1 MDELD
6 NRRVRLTVGDTP
18 LLLLL
23 ELFAALPPVRL
34 AKNEPLL
41 KLVLP
46 LLALAVVDPVD
57 VLLLLLLAVLLLIW
71 FCPTGVLVLLSV

>member
-1 MDELD
+1 M
-6 NRRVRLTVGDTP
+6 VGDTP

-41 KLVLP
+41 KLVFP

-57 VLLLLLLAVLLLIW
+57 VLLLVLLLNVLLLIW
-71 FCPTGVLVLLSV
+71 FCPTGVLVLLSD